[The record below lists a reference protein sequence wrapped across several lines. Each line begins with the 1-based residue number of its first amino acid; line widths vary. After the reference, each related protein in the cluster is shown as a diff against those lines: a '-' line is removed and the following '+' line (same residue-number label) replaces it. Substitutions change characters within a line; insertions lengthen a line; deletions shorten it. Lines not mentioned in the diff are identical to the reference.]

1 LTKQRLF
8 WQDGE
13 AVKRNDMQNTNDW
26 AVWNAGEL
34 PNYGVLVLADSNGD
48 WALAFDY
55 DRFGLSHLLANGDHP
70 AHERLVK
77 AFEEIASVVRE
88 ETK

>member
-1 LTKQRLF
+1 
-8 WQDGE
+8 
-13 AVKRNDMQNTNDW
+13 MQNTNDW